1 MLEIQPIDITFLDS
15 YKLLLKKEK
24 LGFCNNTVLF
34 GCFNNGEFVGFTG
47 ILWYQNKAVFKNHFV
62 FPNKRKQGIFTFML
76 QYSIEYVKTTKIK
89 LIEANCLP
97 NSVPAYLKIGGKI
110 VKTFGNCE
118 RIHIHL

>member
-1 MLEIQPIDITFLDS
+1 MLEIQPINIEFLNS
-15 YKLLLKKEK
+15 YQIQLKKEK
-24 LGFCNNTVLF
+24 LGFCKNTELF
-34 GCFNNGEFVGFTG
+34 GCFDNSNFVGFTG

-62 FPNKRKQGIFTFML
+62 FVDKRKQGIFTFML
-76 QYSIEYVKTTKIK
+76 QYSINRVKNTKIK

-118 RIHIHL
+118 RIHINL